1 MSQRKELP
9 VDPAHPLQ
17 SFEQEQATLWDT
29 PLKDH
34 AIQNTLQFVLGK
46 RPMSEW
52 DAFVAE
58 LKAKNMQQL
67 VDLHNKAHDRFK
79 KENG

>member
-1 MSQRKELP
+1 Q
-9 VDPAHPLQ
+9 
-17 SFEQEQATLWDT
+17 LWDT

-52 DAFVAE
+52 SAYVSE

-67 VDLHNKAHDRFK
+67 VDLHNKAYDRFR

>member
-17 SFEQEQATLWDT
+17 SFEQEQATLWET
-29 PLKDH
+29 PLKD
-34 AIQNTLQFVLGK
+34 AVIQNTLRFVLGK

-52 DAFVAE
+52 DAFLAE
-58 LKAKNMQQL
+58 LKSKNMQQL
-67 VDLHNKAHDRFK
+67 VDLHNKAYERFK